1 MMVICDKLDCNNIAT
16 YELEWQDYD
25 GFSIINVCDEHFPDD
40 PDIVQCFCNIRKLD
54 KK

>member
-1 MMVICDKLDCNNIAT
+1 MVVCDKLNCNNIAT

-25 GFSIINVCDEHFPDD
+25 GFSIINVCDEHFPD
-40 PDIVQCFCNIRKLD
+40 IVQCFCNIRRLD